1 MAHGRSLLFDCRCA
15 LRQLRRQPSFTLVAV
30 LILGLGIGANT
41 AVFSVVDTLLFEPL
55 AFRNPDRLVWVMRAD
70 TRGRVA
76 RSWTVADYENLRD
89 IQAFEDLTTYEAAFA
104 RSATSSGDADP
115 DRVSGV
121 MVPANFFPFPFL
133 GVSHSSVGRLPRRNA
148 A

>member
-1 MAHGRSLLFDCRCA
+1 MNWIESLLFDFRYA

-41 AVFSVVDTLLFEPL
+41 TVFSVVDTLLFEPL

-89 IQAFEDLTTYEAAFA
+89 LQAFEDLTTYEAAFA
-104 RSATSSGDADP
+104 RSSYKLTGDADP
-115 DRVSGV
+115 DRVAGV
-121 MVPANFFPFPFL
+121 MVPANFFPFLVYP
-133 GVSHSSVGRLPRRNA
+133 HSSAGRSPRRNA